1 MAAVLSTAWWWDNIL
16 DHVAGGRDGDG
27 EDGVGDGDDEDAD
40 ADYVKDDDKD
50 VGKRGGIFV
59 KNSLMG

>member
-1 MAAVLSTAWWWDNIL
+1 M
-16 DHVAGGRDGDG
+16 AGGPGVRDDDDEDVVRDG
-27 EDGVGDGDDEDAD
+27 DEDAD

>member
-1 MAAVLSTAWWWDNIL
+1 MAAALSTAWWWDNIL
-16 DHVAGGRDGDG
+16 DHVEGGPDDDG
-27 EDGVGDGDDEDAD
+27 EDGVQDGDDEDAH

-50 VGKRGGIFV
+50 VGKWGDIFV

>member
-1 MAAVLSTAWWWDNIL
+1 M
-16 DHVAGGRDGDG
+16 AGGP
-27 EDGVGDGDDEDAD
+27 GVQDDGDDDEDDD

>member
-1 MAAVLSTAWWWDNIL
+1 MAAALSTAWWWDNIL
-16 DHVAGGRDGDG
+16 DHVEGGP
-27 EDGVGDGDDEDAD
+27 GVQDGDDEDAD

>member
-1 MAAVLSTAWWWDNIL
+1 M
-16 DHVAGGRDGDG
+16 AGGRDDDG

-40 ADYVKDDDKD
+40 AVKDDDKD

>member
-1 MAAVLSTAWWWDNIL
+1 M
-16 DHVAGGRDGDG
+16 AGGPGV
-27 EDGVGDGDDEDAD
+27 EDDDDEDD
-40 ADYVKDDDKD
+40 DDYVKDDDKD